1 MKNSLA
7 VYTGSP
13 EAMDRWK
20 AMGEAERKEK
30 EAAGMK
36 GWREWIA
43 RNNSTIVYDGGPLGR
58 TKQVSRKGIA
68 DIRNSLAAFTVVR
81 ADSHEEAARL
91 FENHPHFTLFPG
103 EGVEIM
109 EVLPI
114 PDI

>member
-1 MKNSLA
+1 MKNYLA

-20 AMGEAERKEK
+20 SLGEAERKQK
-30 EAAGMK
+30 EEAGMK
-36 GWREWIA
+36 AWREWVA
-43 RNNSTIVYDGGPLGR
+43 KTNNSIVYDGGPLGR
-58 TKQVSRKGIA
+58 TKQVSRTGTA
-68 DIRNSLAAFTVVR
+68 DIRNGLAAFTVVR

-109 EVLPI
+109 EVLPM